1 MGNYLGRV
9 LPIYR
14 KEFFEPKYDIRD
26 PHNSWFA
33 NECPIAEER
42 LTPVWK
48 KRIEEYTEPDLDE
61 DRKAILR
68 RLLPEEYHPII

>member
-1 MGNYLGRV
+1 MGNYIGRV

-33 NECPIAEER
+33 NGCPVSTDRLTDAWQKRLKEYVEPELDEER
-42 LTPVWK
+42 RT
-48 KRIEEYTEPDLDE
+48 
-61 DRKAILR
+61 ILR
-68 RLLPEEYHPII
+68 RLLPVEYHGII